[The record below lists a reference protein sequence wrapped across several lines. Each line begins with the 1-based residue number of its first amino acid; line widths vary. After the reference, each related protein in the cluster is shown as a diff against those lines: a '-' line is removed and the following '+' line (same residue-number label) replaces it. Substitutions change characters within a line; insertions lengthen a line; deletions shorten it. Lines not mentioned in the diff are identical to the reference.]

1 MWIYLREKENN
12 VDICR
17 QQAGNGYGKGKKL
30 EYKLKRLKRE
40 TVCHGSVLDFCRD
53 TMKLP
58 DGSLAQWDF
67 VRHPTGGACVVPV
80 LSDGRILLERQYRPA
95 IDRET
100 LELPAGARDS
110 GQEDSMDAAARELEE
125 ETGYRCGKIRP
136 LIRLKT
142 AVSWCNE
149 FTDVYLAEELEKLPE
164 RRLDAA
170 EEISLVA
177 LGLEEI
183 LAKIYSGELQ
193 DAKTVAGI
201 LAYACCRNGGNRG

>member
-125 ETGYRCGKIRP
+125 ETGYRCGKIRR
-136 LIRLKT
+136 LIRLDT
-142 AVSWCNE
+142 AIAWCDE
-149 FTDVYLAEELEKLPE
+149 KVEVYLAEDLVKSGDQA
-164 RRLDAA
+164 LDEA
-170 EEISLVA
+170 EEISMEAFTV
-177 LGLEEI
+177 EE
-183 LAKIYSGELQ
+183 LRKKIFAGEIR

-201 LAYACCRNGGNRG
+201 LAYFAVLAQRGE